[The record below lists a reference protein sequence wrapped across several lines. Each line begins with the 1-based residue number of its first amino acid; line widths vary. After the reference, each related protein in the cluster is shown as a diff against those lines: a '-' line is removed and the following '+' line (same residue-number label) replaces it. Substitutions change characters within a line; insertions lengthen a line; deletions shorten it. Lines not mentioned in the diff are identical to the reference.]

1 VIPLRDRNPT
11 RRVPVVTLA
20 LVAACV
26 GAFLVELSV
35 TGSGGDV
42 ALEAFFERWGAVP
55 ADITAA
61 LNRGDYFGP
70 ATLSVLTSMFLH
82 GGWLH
87 LLGNMLFLWIFGNN
101 VEDRLGPIPFLLFY
115 LVGGITA
122 ALAQVVIDPGST
134 VPLVG
139 ASGAI
144 AAALGAYIVLF
155 PGARILSLVFLG
167 FFYQLLEVPAL
178 VVLGYW
184 FVLQLASG
192 FGALGAETA
201 QGGVAFFAHIGGFA
215 LGVVVGVILRASGY
229 GAGRRGLDAGPM
241 G

>member
-1 VIPLRDRNPT
+1 
-11 RRVPVVTLA
+11 
-20 LVAACV
+20 
-26 GAFLVELSV
+26 
-35 TGSGGDV
+35 
-42 ALEAFFERWGAVP
+42 
-55 ADITAA
+55 
-61 LNRGDYFGP
+61 
-70 ATLSVLTSMFLH
+70 
-82 GGWLH
+82 
-87 LLGNMLFLWIFGNN
+87 
-101 VEDRLGPIPFLLFY
+101 VEDRVGRIPFLLFY

-122 ALAQVVIDPGST
+122 ALSQVIIDPHSS

-184 FVLQLASG
+184 FVLQLLSG
-192 FGALGAETA
+192 VTALGAETA
-201 QGGVAFFAHIGGFA
+201 NGSVAFFAHIGGFA
-215 LGVVVGVILRASGY
+215 LGAVVGLVLRVV
-229 GAGRRGLDAGPM
+229 GAGAARRGPALGPM